1 MARMRGYTCAVLY
14 IQIHAYGW
22 HSRQPKD
29 VIHGFP
35 FAFDID
41 AVIQFCMINARI
53 YITLGMV
60 STIHST
66 DFT

>member
-1 MARMRGYTCAVLY
+1 MCGFVVYKYMHMDGIAVN
-14 IQIHAYGW
+14 Q
-22 HSRQPKD
+22 KMC
-29 VIHGFP
+29 HGFP